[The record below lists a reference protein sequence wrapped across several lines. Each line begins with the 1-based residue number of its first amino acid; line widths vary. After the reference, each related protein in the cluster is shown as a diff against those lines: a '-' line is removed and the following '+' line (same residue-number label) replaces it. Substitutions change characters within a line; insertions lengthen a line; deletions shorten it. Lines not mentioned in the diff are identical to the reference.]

1 VFDEYHFGRF
11 VNQYCAGTYLF
22 DIHPPLGKLTLFFA
36 GKLFGYDHTVCSYNS
51 ISDAYNPTCKFWV
64 LRATAAVFGSA
75 TAPLM
80 FGIARGFGGGIWAG
94 ILCASLFIFDNLNL
108 TEARL
113 VLIDSQLIFWCAATL
128 WTAQRWWARLA
139 GDMGAREKGAPAGDP
154 RLVDARERNLWCLAM
169 GITAS
174 SAISIKWT
182 GLATPGMVAM
192 ESFFAF
198 FFLRRPVY
206 LQDLLKILVVS
217 ATLYFLWFFIHFK
230 LLPLSGGC

>member
-1 VFDEYHFGRF
+1 M
-11 VNQYCAGTYLF
+11 NQYCAGTYLF
-22 DIHPPLGKLTLFFA
+22 DIHPPLGKLTLYFA

-51 ISDAYNPTCKFWV
+51 ISDAYLPACKFWV
-64 LRATAAVFGSA
+64 LRSTAALFGSA

-80 FGIARGFGGGIWAG
+80 YGITRGFGGGIWAG
-94 ILCASLFIFDNLNL
+94 VLTSCLFIFDNLNL

-139 GDMGAREKGAPAGDP
+139 GDMAAREAGASEGDA
-154 RLVDARERNLWCLAM
+154 RLVTGEERNLWCVAM
-169 GITAS
+169 GVVVS

-182 GLATPGMVAM
+182 GLATPGMVAV

-198 FFLRRPVY
+198 FFLRRPAY
-206 LQDLLKILVVS
+206 LADLLKILVVTL
-217 ATLYFLWFFIHFK
+217 ALYFLWFYIHFK
-230 LLPLSGGC
+230 LLPLSGARGRRFRPRS